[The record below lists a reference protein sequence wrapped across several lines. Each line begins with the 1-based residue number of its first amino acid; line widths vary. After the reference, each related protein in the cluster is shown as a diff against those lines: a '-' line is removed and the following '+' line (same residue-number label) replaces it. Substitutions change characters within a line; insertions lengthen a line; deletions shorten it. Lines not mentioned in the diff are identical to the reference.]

1 MAVMEHIFVHFIE
14 TNLKSLFMK
23 YLFILLLFFITPFI
37 GYAQKAEWIDF
48 TRDGDVNFKVVFN
61 FFKDSTI
68 IYTLDENDSVISV
81 ETNNSKKYI
90 EKKIKDSLG
99 LIYSSNKG
107 SFNKNDFNGLLK
119 FYSENIE
126 LPYVV
131 YKFKYGSDKI
141 IQEDY
146 VQNKHE
152 ILNGENV
159 EYYKSGKI
167 FIIHNYSSGK
177 LDGEFIEYFE
187 SGNIKRKGFYLNGNL
202 NGELFNYYE
211 NGQIKSKEN
220 YLNGDIFGEWISYYD
235 NGNISSNTLYY
246 KGEKISNNSSF
257 DCDND
262 FICFSNGYFYDGS
275 QKLYYINGQISS
287 FKNYKNGY
295 LNGEV
300 IFYHPNGGINV
311 IGKFLNGKQ
320 SGLFKEFFASGHL
333 EAVRN
338 YRNGDLN
345 GVVNVYYENG
355 KKYLVSN
362 YINGL
367 QNGVQL
373 SFFENGRI
381 SSTYNYIRGKKEGVV
396 KTYDSLGNPIFYEF
410 YKNDKLDGLRK
421 FYQNGRLLNQT
432 NYKAD
437 KKNGLEIF
445 YSMYGNSGRITRISY
460 FKDGMADGEFK
471 QFYENGK
478 LEKSGFYINNNI
490 HGQWMFYNTYGRLTE
505 SQIWNNGQ
513 KISTKVFR

>member
-1 MAVMEHIFVHFIE
+1 
-14 TNLKSLFMK
+14 MK
-23 YLFILLLFFITPFI
+23 YLFFLLLFFITAFT
-37 GYAQKAEWIDF
+37 GYSQKAEWIDF
-48 TRDGDVNFKVVFN
+48 ARDGGVNFKIIFN
-61 FFKDSTI
+61 FFKDSTVI
-68 IYTLDENDSVISV
+68 NKLDENDSIIST
-81 ETNNSKKYI
+81 ETNKTKIFI
-90 EKKIKDSLG
+90 EKKIKDSLSVF
-99 LIYSSNKG
+99 YSLNKD
-107 SFNKNDFNGLLK
+107 SSNKNDFNGVLK
-119 FYSENIE
+119 FYSMNFE
-126 LPYVV
+126 LPYVL
-131 YKFKYGSDKI
+131 YKFKYGSNKI

-146 VQNKHE
+146 ANNNHG
-152 ILNGENV
+152 IFNGENKL
-159 EYYKSGKI
+159 YFNSGKTYMVE
-167 FIIHNYSSGK
+167 NYSSGK

-246 KGEKISNNSSF
+246 KGKKISNNSSF
-257 DCDND
+257 DCGND

-320 SGLFKEFFASGHL
+320 TGLFKEFFESGRL

-338 YRNGDLN
+338 YLNGDLN

-355 KKYLVSN
+355 KKYLVGN

-367 QNGVQL
+367 QNGVHL
-373 SFFENGRI
+373 SFFENGQI
-381 SSTYNYIRGKKEGVV
+381 SSTYNYIKGKKEGVV

-410 YKNDKLDGLRK
+410 YKNNKLEGLRK
-421 FYQNGRLLNQT
+421 YYINGRLAIAT
-432 NYKAD
+432 NYRD
-437 KKNGLEIF
+437 GKKNGSEI
-445 YSMYGNSGRITRISY
+445 MYNNENNIIRIRY
-460 FKDGMADGEFK
+460 FKDDLANGESK
-471 QFYENGK
+471 DFYNNGK
-478 LEKSGFYINNNI
+478 IENSGFYLNNKL
-490 HGQWMFYNTYGRLTE
+490 HGQWMFYNIFGRLTE
-505 SQIWNNGQ
+505 SQIWDNGT
-513 KISTKVFR
+513 KISVKFYR